1 LARGANGGYDPHGEE
16 SESFPQKKAITMTHK
31 SDSKGSAKD
40 NAIWEQLRHDAMS
53 TAKQEPEMAAILK
66 AYVIDHET
74 FAEALAHFLGQK
86 LGAANGNMGMIR
98 DVCRKAFEAD
108 PAILQCA
115 LKDMRASRERDPA
128 YRTWLQPFLYF
139 KGPAA
144 LHTYRVAHWCW
155 NNRKPV
161 LAYHLQSLCSQIFQ
175 VDIHPAARLG
185 SGIFIDHATG
195 VVIGETSVVSDDVSI
210 LHGVT
215 LGGSGK
221 DQGDRH
227 PKIGRG
233 VLLSVGATVLGNIK
247 VGEQARVAACSV
259 VLDDVP
265 PHATVAGIPAKLV
278 RVHTPERPAEVMEHR
293 LKN

>member
-1 LARGANGGYDPHGEE
+1 MSQKTGYKEG
-16 SESFPQKKAITMTHK
+16 
-31 SDSKGSAKD
+31 AKD
-40 NAIWEQLRHDAMS
+40 GAIWEHLRQDAAS
-53 TAKQEPEMAAILK
+53 TAKQEPEIASFLK
-66 AYVIDHET
+66 AYVLDHET
-74 FAEALAHFLGQK
+74 FAEALAHFLGQR
-86 LGAANGNMGMIR
+86 LGAANGNASMVRGI
-98 DVCRKAFEAD
+98 CQKAFADD
-108 PAILQCA
+108 PAILQGA
-115 LKDMRASRERDPA
+115 LKDMKASRERDPA

-144 LHTYRVAHWCW
+144 LHTHRVAHWCW

-161 LAYHLQSLCSQIFQ
+161 LAYYLQSLCSQIFQ

-185 SGIFIDHATG
+185 NGIFVDHATG

-233 VLLSVGATVLGNIK
+233 VLLSAGATVLGNIK
-247 VGEQARVAACSV
+247 IGENARVAACSV
-259 VLDDVP
+259 VLEDVP
-265 PHATVAGIPAKLV
+265 AHTTVAGIPAKPV
-278 RVHTPERPAEVMEHR
+278 RVQTPKHPAEVMEHG
-293 LKN
+293 LKA